1 MGGRL
6 QQLPDIDP
14 MTKMW
19 ISFIGI
25 GLMIL
30 AAVVIMFARQKTK
43 GWIRAVLSFIAFV
56 LLLFGFAYGLIS
68 IV

>member
-1 MGGRL
+1 
-6 QQLPDIDP
+6 
-14 MTKMW
+14 
-19 ISFIGI
+19 
-25 GLMIL
+25 MIL

-43 GWIRAVLSFIAFV
+43 GWLRAVLSFIAFV